1 MIDKIQSKQVS
12 GSVLSKQKR
21 INTFNF
27 PFTMN
32 PTTGCL
38 FGCRYCY
45 LQTFP
50 FNNHT
55 VFGEEMIYRTG
66 YITKLKR
73 DLAKHRD
80 LPQHLKRVQIGPA
93 CEVYHPTVVKHIQNN
108 EADIFDISLMSNI
121 LTAFVEEQNT
131 HNSNWAIHIVTKSN
145 LILDDIDL
153 LKDLNCVQA
162 EITLTTLD
170 EKAKTVWEGSSPSIK
185 VRLNIIEKL
194 SSEGIFTRVMAM
206 PLFVKPDQVENLQ
219 ILYKGKD
226 DELADALEKERWNSA
241 DEIWAETKKR
251 GAKAFKAKGMNY
263 FAPELLLQ
271 GEMRRIK
278 GRDEDPDKE
287 KLINSGEIL
296 TDDKGNPQT
305 KKVSTWEYGRVV
317 KSDGSFER
325 TKSGNLRK
333 AFRDYSEDRP
343 IMNFGYK
350 LMPKVKRLAW
360 GDCA

>member
-1 MIDKIQSKQVS
+1 MIDKIQPKQVS

-73 DLAKHRD
+73 DLAENRD

-93 CEVYHPTVVKHIQNN
+93 CEIYHPAVMKYIHVN
-108 EADIFDISLMSNI
+108 ESDTSDISLMSNI
-121 LTAFVEEQNT
+121 LSAFIEEQNT
-131 HNSNWAIHIVTKSN
+131 HNSIWAIHIVTKSN
-145 LILDDIDL
+145 LILNDIDL
-153 LKDLNCVQA
+153 LKELDCAQA

-170 EKAKTVWEGSSPSIK
+170 EKAKIIWEGSSPSVK

-206 PLFVKPDQVENLQ
+206 PLFVKPDQVEYLQ
-219 ILYKGKD
+219 TLYKGKY
-226 DELADALEKERWNSA
+226 DELADALERERWKSA
-241 DEIWAETKKR
+241 DEIWFEAQKR

-271 GEMRRIK
+271 GEIRRIK
-278 GRDEDPDKE
+278 GRKEDPNKE
-287 KLINSGEIL
+287 KLINSGEIV
-296 TDDKGNPQT
+296 TDNKGKRKTN
-305 KKVSTWEYGRVV
+305 KVGTWAFGRVV
-317 KSDGSFER
+317 LSDGSFEK
-325 TKSGNLRK
+325 TKSGNLRH
-333 AFRDYSEDRP
+333 AYRDYTEDRP
-343 IMNFGYK
+343 IMNYGYR

-360 GDCA
+360 GDCT